1 MARMST
7 KENKNIY
14 QQLREA
20 QKWSREKA
28 SEEMEG
34 IQADRI
40 ERIESGKSTAHPD
53 EVVIMAEKY
62 KAPQLCN
69 YYCANECEIGKQY
82 VPEVKMKDLTQIVLE
97 MLSSLNTAKKKQERL
112 IEITADGQIEK
123 DEVDMDAKMVYVED
137 LLRITRKCSFRKLLE
152 KQHSKIEKIVTF
164 LIILEMMKI
173 GKIDIEQE
181 ELFDDIEITYKG
193 DLE

>member
-69 YYCANECEIGKQY
+69 YFCANECEIGKQY

-123 DEVDMDAKMVYVED
+123 DEVEDFIDIQDELEKMSLTVESLRLWSEKMLAEGKIDMDAY
-137 LLRITRKCSFRKLLE
+137 
-152 KQHSKIEKIVTF
+152 KQAKAGREAR
-164 LIILEMMKI
+164 
-173 GKIDIEQE
+173 
-181 ELFDDIEITYKG
+181 
-193 DLE
+193 

>member
-62 KAPQLCN
+62 KAPHLCN

-123 DEVDMDAKMVYVED
+123 DEVEDFIDIQDELEKMSLTVESLRLWSEKMLAEGKIDMDAY
-137 LLRITRKCSFRKLLE
+137 
-152 KQHSKIEKIVTF
+152 KQAKAGREAR
-164 LIILEMMKI
+164 
-173 GKIDIEQE
+173 
-181 ELFDDIEITYKG
+181 
-193 DLE
+193 

>member
-1 MARMST
+1 MARVST

-40 ERIESGKSTAHPD
+40 ERIESGKSNAHPD

-97 MLSSLNTAKKKQERL
+97 MLSSLNSAKKKQERL
-112 IEITADGQIEK
+112 IEITADGQIED
-123 DEVDMDAKMVYVED
+123 DEIED
-137 LLRITRKCSFRKLLE
+137 FIDIQDELE
-152 KQHSKIEKIVTF
+152 KMSLTVESLRLWSEKM
-164 LIILEMMKI
+164 LAE
-173 GKIDIEQE
+173 GKIDIEA
-181 ELFDDIEITYKG
+181 YKRTKAKRK
-193 DLE
+193 ER

>member
-40 ERIESGKSTAHPD
+40 ERIVSGKSTAHPD

-69 YYCANECEIGKQY
+69 YFCANECEIGKQY

-123 DEVDMDAKMVYVED
+123 DEVEDFIDIQDELEKMSLTVESLRLWSEKMLAEGKIDMDAY
-137 LLRITRKCSFRKLLE
+137 
-152 KQHSKIEKIVTF
+152 KQAKAGREAR
-164 LIILEMMKI
+164 
-173 GKIDIEQE
+173 
-181 ELFDDIEITYKG
+181 
-193 DLE
+193 

>member
-69 YYCANECEIGKQY
+69 YFCANECEIGKQY

-123 DEVDMDAKMVYVED
+123 DEVEDFIDIQDELEKMSLTVESLRLWSEKMLAEGKIDMDAYKQAKAGRE
-137 LLRITRKCSFRKLLE
+137 TR
-152 KQHSKIEKIVTF
+152 
-164 LIILEMMKI
+164 
-173 GKIDIEQE
+173 
-181 ELFDDIEITYKG
+181 
-193 DLE
+193 

>member
-69 YYCANECEIGKQY
+69 YFCANECEIGKQY

-123 DEVDMDAKMVYVED
+123 DEVED
-137 LLRITRKCSFRKLLE
+137 FIDIQDELE
-152 KQHSKIEKIVTF
+152 KMSLTVESLRLWSEKDAC
-164 LIILEMMKI
+164 
-173 GKIDIEQE
+173 GRQD
-181 ELFDDIEITYKG
+181 
-193 DLE
+193 

>member
-69 YYCANECEIGKQY
+69 YFCANECEIGKQY

-123 DEVDMDAKMVYVED
+123 DEVEDFIDIQDELEKMSLTVESLRLWSEKMLAEGKIDMDAY
-137 LLRITRKCSFRKLLE
+137 R
-152 KQHSKIEKIVTF
+152 
-164 LIILEMMKI
+164 
-173 GKIDIEQE
+173 
-181 ELFDDIEITYKG
+181 
-193 DLE
+193 

>member
-1 MARMST
+1 MGKKSI

-123 DEVDMDAKMVYVED
+123 DEVEDFIDIQDELEKMSLTVESLRLWSEKMLAEGKIDMDAY
-137 LLRITRKCSFRKLLE
+137 
-152 KQHSKIEKIVTF
+152 KQAKAGREAR
-164 LIILEMMKI
+164 
-173 GKIDIEQE
+173 
-181 ELFDDIEITYKG
+181 
-193 DLE
+193 

>member
-1 MARMST
+1 MST

-69 YYCANECEIGKQY
+69 YFCANECEIGKQY

-123 DEVDMDAKMVYVED
+123 DEVEDFIDIQDELEKMSLTVESLRLWSEKMLAEGKIDMDAY
-137 LLRITRKCSFRKLLE
+137 
-152 KQHSKIEKIVTF
+152 KQAKAGREAR
-164 LIILEMMKI
+164 
-173 GKIDIEQE
+173 
-181 ELFDDIEITYKG
+181 
-193 DLE
+193 

>member
-40 ERIESGKSTAHPD
+40 ERIDSGKSTAHPD

-69 YYCANECEIGKQY
+69 YFCANECEIGKQY

-123 DEVDMDAKMVYVED
+123 DEVEDFIDIQDELEKMSLTVESLRLWSEKMLAEGKIDMDAY
-137 LLRITRKCSFRKLLE
+137 
-152 KQHSKIEKIVTF
+152 KQAKAGREAR
-164 LIILEMMKI
+164 
-173 GKIDIEQE
+173 
-181 ELFDDIEITYKG
+181 
-193 DLE
+193 

>member
-69 YYCANECEIGKQY
+69 YFCANECEIGKQY

-123 DEVDMDAKMVYVED
+123 DEVEDFIDIQDELEKMSLTVESLRLWSEKMLAEGKIDMDAYKQAKD
-137 LLRITRKCSFRKLLE
+137 CLQE
-152 KQHSKIEKIVTF
+152 K
-164 LIILEMMKI
+164 
-173 GKIDIEQE
+173 
-181 ELFDDIEITYKG
+181 TYCFG
-193 DLE
+193 

>member
-1 MARMST
+1 MARVST

-40 ERIESGKSTAHPD
+40 ERIESGKSNAHPD

-82 VPEVKMKDLTQIVLE
+82 IPEVKMKDLTQIVLE
-97 MLSSLNTAKKKQERL
+97 MLSSLNSAKKKQERL
-112 IEITADGQIEK
+112 IEITADGQIED
-123 DEVDMDAKMVYVED
+123 DEVED
-137 LLRITRKCSFRKLLE
+137 FIDIQDELE
-152 KQHSKIEKIVTF
+152 KMSLTVESLRLWSEKM
-164 LIILEMMKI
+164 LAE
-173 GKIDIEQE
+173 GKIDIDAYNRAKAKRKER
-181 ELFDDIEITYKG
+181 
-193 DLE
+193 

>member
-14 QQLREA
+14 QQHREA

-62 KAPQLCN
+62 KAPHLCN

-97 MLSSLNTAKKKQERL
+97 MLSS
-112 IEITADGQIEK
+112 
-123 DEVDMDAKMVYVED
+123 
-137 LLRITRKCSFRKLLE
+137 
-152 KQHSKIEKIVTF
+152 
-164 LIILEMMKI
+164 
-173 GKIDIEQE
+173 
-181 ELFDDIEITYKG
+181 
-193 DLE
+193 

>member
-69 YYCANECEIGKQY
+69 YYCANECEIGKPY

-123 DEVDMDAKMVYVED
+123 DEVEDFIDIQDELEKMSLTVESLRLWSEKMLAEGKIDMDAY
-137 LLRITRKCSFRKLLE
+137 
-152 KQHSKIEKIVTF
+152 KQAKAGREAR
-164 LIILEMMKI
+164 
-173 GKIDIEQE
+173 
-181 ELFDDIEITYKG
+181 
-193 DLE
+193 

>member
-69 YYCANECEIGKQY
+69 YFCANECEIGKQY

-123 DEVDMDAKMVYVED
+123 EEVEDFIDIQDELEKMSLTVESLRLWSEKMLAEGKIDMDAY
-137 LLRITRKCSFRKLLE
+137 
-152 KQHSKIEKIVTF
+152 KQAKAGREAR
-164 LIILEMMKI
+164 
-173 GKIDIEQE
+173 
-181 ELFDDIEITYKG
+181 
-193 DLE
+193 

>member
-69 YYCANECEIGKQY
+69 YFCANECEIGKQY

-112 IEITADGQIEK
+112 IEITADGQVEK
-123 DEVDMDAKMVYVED
+123 DEVEDFIDIQDELEKMSLTVESLRLWSEKMLAEGKIDMDAY
-137 LLRITRKCSFRKLLE
+137 
-152 KQHSKIEKIVTF
+152 KQAKAGREAR
-164 LIILEMMKI
+164 
-173 GKIDIEQE
+173 
-181 ELFDDIEITYKG
+181 
-193 DLE
+193 